1 MNESI
6 NKPVYLDS
14 HSTTPVD
21 RRVLEEMLPFFT
33 NVYGNPASVDH
44 AYGLDANRAVENS
57 REKISKVI
65 NCNPEEII
73 FTSGATEAD
82 NLALKGIVEKYKDK
96 GSHIITCVTEHKA
109 IIDSCKELE
118 KKGTKVTYLPVDKDG
133 KIDPNLLEDS
143 INDKTILISIMA
155 ANNEIGTIADLKEIG
170 KIARKNEI
178 LFHTDAAQ
186 AVGHIPVDV
195 KEMNIDLMSI
205 SAHKV
210 YGPKGVGVLY
220 CKGVK
225 PRVRPSPLF
234 HGGGHERGLRSGTL
248 NVPGI
253 VGMGKALEI
262 ASKEMNFENK
272 KFKLWTKMMYES
284 LKEHLGQ
291 DIVDLNG
298 HKKDRLSHNL
308 NIYFKGIDNKALI
321 NSLQP
326 YVSLS
331 AGSAC
336 TTTSMEPSYVI
347 LALGFGEERAT
358 SSIRIGIG
366 RFNTVKEIK
375 YATDMIEKSV
385 KKLGTINSRN

>member
-1 MNESI
+1 MVSI
-6 NKPVYLDS
+6 IKKPVYLDS

-21 RRVLEEMLPFFT
+21 KRVLEEMLPFFT
-33 NVYGNPASVDH
+33 EIYGNSASIDH
-44 AYGLDANRAVENS
+44 TYGLEANRAVENA
-57 REKISKVI
+57 REKISKLI

-82 NLALKGIVEKYKDK
+82 NLALKGIVEKYKEK
-96 GSHIITCVTEHKA
+96 GNHIITCITEHKA

-118 KKGTKVTYLPVDKDG
+118 RRGINITYLPVDRYG
-133 KIDPNLLEDS
+133 KIDLKLLHNS
-143 INDKTILISIMA
+143 ITDRTILISIMA
-155 ANNEIGTIADLKEIG
+155 ANNEIGTIADIKEIG
-170 KIARKNEI
+170 KISRDNGI

-186 AVGHIPVDV
+186 AVGHFPIDV
-195 KEMNIDLMSI
+195 KDMNIDLMSI

-220 CKGVK
+220 CKGIR
-225 PRVRPSPLF
+225 PRVRPYPLM

-262 ASKEMNFENK
+262 AQKEMDMENK
-272 KFKLWTKMMYES
+272 RFELWTRNMYKS
-284 LKEHLGQ
+284 FKDRLGQ
-291 DIVDLNG
+291 DTVDLNG
-298 HKKDRLSHNL
+298 HPKDRLAHNL
-308 NIYFKGIDNKALI
+308 NIYFKDIDNKALI
-321 NSLQP
+321 NILQP
-326 YVSLS
+326 HVSLS

-347 LALGFGEERAT
+347 LALGFGDKRAT
-358 SSIRIGIG
+358 SSIRIGLG
-366 RFNTVKEIK
+366 RFNTVEEIQ

-385 KKLGTINSRN
+385 VKLRSMST

>member
-6 NKPVYLDS
+6 KKPVYLDS

-21 RRVLEEMLPFFT
+21 RRVLEEMLPYFT
-33 NVYGNPASVDH
+33 NVYGNPASTDH
-44 AYGLDANRAVENS
+44 VYGLDANRAVENS

-82 NLALKGIVEKYKDK
+82 NLALKGIVEKYKEK
-96 GSHIITCVTEHKA
+96 GNHVITCVTEHKA

-118 KKGTKVTYLPVDKDG
+118 KKGIKVTYLPVNKDG
-133 KIDPNLLEDS
+133 KVDPNLLEDS
-143 INDKTILISIMA
+143 INDKTILISIMT
-155 ANNEIGTIADLKEIG
+155 ANNEIGTIADVKEIG
-170 KIARKNEI
+170 RIARKNEI

-225 PRVRPSPLF
+225 PRVRPSPLL

-262 ASKEMNFENK
+262 ASKEMRSENK
-272 KFKLWTKMMYES
+272 KFKVWTKMMYES

-291 DIVDLNG
+291 DIVYLNG

-331 AGSAC
+331 ASSAC

-366 RFNTVKEIK
+366 RFNTVEEIK

-385 KKLGTINSRN
+385 KKLSSINSRN